1 MYSVEN
7 LQLESF
13 RDLKM
18 FVCECLPFFTG
29 HRMCP
34 AKEFAMTMLKTVV
47 ITFVERVKIKTV
59 RNQVINGTYIEVT
72 PHFV

>member
-1 MYSVEN
+1 MPERFIDGSGK
-7 LQLESF
+7 
-13 RDLKM
+13 DLYQY
-18 FVCECLPFFTG
+18 LPFFTG

-34 AKEFAMTMLKTVV
+34 AKRFAMTMLKTIV

-59 RNQVINGTYIEVT
+59 RNQVMNGTYIEVT